1 MTNTQNKFAIAIIG
15 AGHAGVEAALAS
27 ARLGHSTVLFTMS
40 LDAIANMPCNPSIG
54 GMAKGQLVREID
66 ALGGEMARLSDAS
79 AISYRM
85 LGKGKGAAVHSPR
98 AQCDRKKYMSLA
110 KQTLE
115 EQQNLFLKQ
124 AEIIDIKKDDE
135 DFILTTKI
143 NEQYKVKKV
152 IIAAGT
158 YLQSKIHVGT
168 VTYSAAPDNILPA
181 DPLSKSL
188 ETLGVKLRRF
198 KTGTPARVHRRSIDF
213 CKLERQTMDDN
224 VRFTYE
230 TSVEQAAQPQS
241 GSNVTFECFIAYTNL
256 QTHEIIKANLD
267 KSPIYSGRIE
277 SIGPRY
283 CPSIEDKVVRFAD
296 KERHQIFVEPMGTDT
311 EEFYLQGMSS
321 SLPADVQEQFLKSI
335 DGFENIEIMRP
346 AYAIEYDCV
355 DPLTLY
361 PTLEFKDIP
370 GLYGAG
376 QFNGT
381 SGYEEAAAQG
391 LVAAINA
398 VQAIEK
404 KPAITFPRSNSYI
417 GTLIDDLTTKG
428 CSDPYRMMTARSEYR
443 LLLRQDNADTRLTPL
458 GREIGLIP
466 DKRYADFTEKQR
478 QIDGLVSH
486 IKKTR
491 LDKQLKRPEVKISD
505 LAEQLPQEEYAPAV
519 LEQAEILIKYEGY
532 ITRQQAQIAE
542 LQRTE
547 TTEIPRD
554 IDYKNIKGIRLEA
567 AEKLNIVK
575 PLTLGAAGRV
585 SGVNPSD
592 IAVLMVYLKAHS

>member
-1 MTNTQNKFAIAIIG
+1 MNNSYQIAIIG
-15 AGHAGVEAALAS
+15 SGHAGVEAALAS
-27 ARLGHSTVLFTMS
+27 ARFGHSTVIFSMS
-40 LDAIANMPCNPSIG
+40 LDTIANMPCNPSIG

-66 ALGGEMARLSDAS
+66 ALGGEMARITDKS
-79 AISYRM
+79 AISCRM

-110 KQTLE
+110 KQALE
-115 EQQNLFLKQ
+115 EQANLFIKQ
-124 AEIIDIKKDDE
+124 AEITSITKERDE
-135 DFILTTKI
+135 FILTTRI
-143 NEQYKVKKV
+143 NEKYRAKKV

-168 VTYSAAPDNILPA
+168 ETYSAAPDNILPP
-181 DPLSKSL
+181 DLLSKSL

-213 CKLERQTMDDN
+213 SKLECQDTDEN
-224 VRFTYE
+224 VRFSYE
-230 TSVEQAAQPQS
+230 EEMANSQN
-241 GSNVTFECFIAYTNL
+241 GSSAPLACYIAYTNL

-277 SIGPRY
+277 TIGPRY

-296 KERHQIFVEPMGTDT
+296 KERHQIFIEPMGTDT

-361 PTLEFKDIP
+361 PTLEFKEIP

-398 VQAIEK
+398 SLAVK
-404 KPAITFPRSNSYI
+404 GDPPLTFERSNSYI

-443 LLLRQDNADTRLTPL
+443 LLLRQDNADARLTPL
-458 GREIGLIP
+458 GYKIGLISEE
-466 DKRYADFTEKQR
+466 RYKEFEEKQN
-478 QIDGLVSH
+478 QIESLVAH
-486 IKKTR
+486 IKKSR
-491 LDKQLKRPEVKISD
+491 LDKQLKRPEVRISE
-505 LAEQLPQEEYAPAV
+505 LIEQLPQENYSLAV

-547 TTEIPRD
+547 TTQIPVG
-554 IDYKNIKGIRLEA
+554 IDYRNIKGIRLEA

-592 IAVLMVYLKAHS
+592 IAVLMVYLKSITTEN